1 MSKLETNTIDTVSG
15 TTNLKI
21 GDTNTNTVELPSGV
35 AMKLKGDN
43 NALSSNNELI
53 FEDTDTA
60 IQTGQT
66 AGKIIWKQNGGSLGT
81 GTVGVLECATE
92 GTGGSYFM
100 SFRTG
105 SVVGSGNGN
114 ELTEQIRINSSG
126 QLLMQNGSLF
136 SGSIKNMSVVE
147 LNGIGTGSSGS
158 SYITRTDGSDT
169 INGSS
174 HTFNYGFTAADA
186 NKMAFAAHQ
195 VNHNNGG
202 HFSKDHYDFRSLSTT
217 GGTMVVND
225 RLNSTGVNMR
235 IICVEY
241 A

>member
-35 AMKLKGDN
+35 AMQLKGDN
-43 NALSSNNELI
+43 NGSSSNNELI

-66 AGKIIWKQNGGSLGT
+66 AGKIIWKQNGGTLGT

-114 ELTEQIRINSSG
+114 ELTEQMRINSSG

-136 SGSIKNMSVVE
+136 SGSIKNMSVAD
-147 LNGIGTGSSGS
+147 IYIATGTNAGS
-158 SYITRTDGSDT
+158 YTTTTEGSDT
-169 INGSS
+169 IYGSS

-186 NKMAFAAHQ
+186 DKVAFAAHQ
-195 VNHNNGG
+195 MNHNNGG
-202 HFSKDHYDFRSLSTT
+202 HFSKDHFDFASRSTT
-217 GGTMVVND
+217 GATLKVYD
-225 RLNSTGVNMR
+225 RAGSSNVDMR

>member
-35 AMKLKGDN
+35 AMELKGDN
-43 NALSSNNELI
+43 NALASNNELI

-66 AGKIIWKQNGGSLGT
+66 AGKIIWKQNGGTLGA
-81 GTVGVLECATE
+81 GKVGVLECATE

-114 ELTEQIRINSSG
+114 ELTEQMRINSNG

-147 LNGIGTGSSGS
+147 LNIGTGSSGS
-158 SYITRTDGSDT
+158 SYITRTDGTDT

-174 HTFNYGFTAADA
+174 HTFNYGFTAASA
-186 NKMAFAAHQ
+186 SKMAFAAHQ
-195 VNHNNGG
+195 INHNNGG

-225 RLNSTGVNMR
+225 RVNSTGVNMR

>member
-35 AMKLKGDN
+35 AMELKGDN
-43 NALSSNNELI
+43 NGLSSNNELI

-66 AGKIIWKQNGGSLGT
+66 AGKIIWKQNGGTLGT

-114 ELTEQIRINSSG
+114 ELIEQMRINSSG

-136 SGSIKNMSVVE
+136 SGSIKNMSVAD
-147 LNGIGTGSSGS
+147 IYISTGTSAS
-158 SYITRTDGSDT
+158 SYVTSVQGSDT
-169 INGSS
+169 IYGSP

-186 NKMAFAAHQ
+186 DKVAFAAHH

-202 HFSKDHYDFRSLSTT
+202 HYSKDHFDFTNRSTT
-217 GGTMVVND
+217 GATMYVYD
-225 RLNSTGVNMR
+225 RAGSSNVDMR